1 MGIKIFR
8 DDNWHRITNGIISRK
23 DIMHLDGE
31 KDRELI
37 RFLIA
42 HAPEPCRSSMMEYAA
57 EKYGVDEMPAP
68 RQNIDDPNDPCY
80 EEYLVLQEQVAL
92 EDNYDVLK
100 EAALH
105 SADYDMAAF
114 AFCRLTG
121 YSFPP
126 SDCDAH
132 SYRTYSCETL
142 PGMTTED
149 VREFCQMV
157 IEDGGPLKDAAKEW
171 LGKSE
176 SDLWGGLSPSGV
188 KETSGGKSDL
198 WGDLSCAGDSM
209 LYEIACNTDKNP
221 DMVSIRNKAAQ
232 LIRNRDY
239 QYALASHIHNPAR
252 TAMILNL
259 YDSLEGD
266 ELFIARTVL
275 TDPND
280 ENKAH
285 MLLYCEDEE
294 LLMLGWKY
302 VYGARRICTD
312 RLHAIGSRYP
322 ESYLEMDPQEKA
334 EWEELWFICAGETAL
349 DLIPEDNAV
358 RERLSGTATV
368 DSEPLHFYLS
378 LLHPRKAIRWWHARK
393 LENQARIAYVG
404 SWTSDEQIKEVLS
417 VKIKST
423 ALITEMIFGDL
434 SAVDLVFGFRKPDDL
449 TLQDRFCVEIMKN
462 HPDRTIREHVRTELL
477 RGKVKIPGVDLTKP
491 DALYKGN

>member
-1 MGIKIFR
+1 
-8 DDNWHRITNGIISRK
+8 
-23 DIMHLDGE
+23 
-31 KDRELI
+31 
-37 RFLIA
+37 
-42 HAPEPCRSSMMEYAA
+42 
-57 EKYGVDEMPAP
+57 
-68 RQNIDDPNDPCY
+68 
-80 EEYLVLQEQVAL
+80 
-92 EDNYDVLK
+92 
-100 EAALH
+100 
-105 SADYDMAAF
+105 
-114 AFCRLTG
+114 
-121 YSFPP
+121 
-126 SDCDAH
+126 
-132 SYRTYSCETL
+132 
-142 PGMTTED
+142 
-149 VREFCQMV
+149 MV
-157 IEDGGPLKDAAKEW
+157 IEEGGPLKDAAEEW

-312 RLHAIGSRYP
+312 RLHAIQCR
-322 ESYLEMDPQEKA
+322 A
-334 EWEELWFICAGETAL
+334 
-349 DLIPEDNAV
+349 
-358 RERLSGTATV
+358 
-368 DSEPLHFYLS
+368 
-378 LLHPRKAIRWWHARK
+378 RKAFRH
-393 LENQARIAYVG
+393 
-404 SWTSDEQIKEVLS
+404 
-417 VKIKST
+417 
-423 ALITEMIFGDL
+423 GDCGQRA
-434 SAVDLVFGFRKPDDL
+434 SAFLFEL
-449 TLQDRFCVEIMKN
+449 T
-462 HPDRTIREHVRTELL
+462 PS
-477 RGKVKIPGVDLTKP
+477 
-491 DALYKGN
+491 A

>member
-37 RFLIA
+37 RFLTA
-42 HAPEPCRSSMMEYAA
+42 HAPEPCRSSMMKYAA
-57 EKYGVDEMPAP
+57 EKYGLDEMPAP
-68 RQNIDDPNDPCY
+68 RQNIDDLNDPYY
-80 EEYLVLQEQVAL
+80 EEYLVLQEQVGL
-92 EDNYDVLK
+92 EDDCDVLK

-105 SADYDMAAF
+105 S
-114 AFCRLTG
+114 G
-121 YSFPP
+121 
-126 SDCDAH
+126 DAH

-142 PGMTTED
+142 PGMTTENI
-149 VREFCQMV
+149 REFCQMV
-157 IEDGGPLKDAAKEW
+157 IEEGVPLKDAAEEW

-176 SDLWGGLSPSGV
+176 SDLWGGLSP
-188 KETSGGKSDL
+188 GGEKRDL
-198 WGDLSCAGDSM
+198 WGDLSCADDSV

-221 DMVSIRNKAAQ
+221 DMVSIRNKAAR

-239 QYALASHIHNPAR
+239 QYALSSHILNPAR
-252 TAMILNL
+252 TSMILNL
-259 YDSLEGD
+259 CDSLEGD
-266 ELFIARTVL
+266 ELFIARTIS
-275 TDPND
+275 
-280 ENKAH
+280 H

-334 EWEELWFICAGETAL
+334 EWEEQWFICAGETAL

>member
-1 MGIKIFR
+1 MSLKVFR
-8 DDNWHRITNGIISRK
+8 EDNWERIRSGGISRK

-31 KDRELI
+31 KDSELI

-80 EEYLVLQEQVAL
+80 EEYLVLQEQVAF
-92 EDNYDVLK
+92 EDDYDMLK
-100 EAALH
+100 EVALH

-121 YSFPP
+121 YSFSPG
-126 SDCDAH
+126 DCDAH
-132 SYRTYSCETL
+132 SYRTFSCETL
-142 PGMTTED
+142 PGMTTEEI
-149 VREFCQMV
+149 REFCQMV
-157 IEDGGPLKDAAKEW
+157 IEEGGSLKDAAKEW
-171 LGKSE
+171 LGKRDLCKR
-176 SDLWGGLSPSGV
+176 DLWGGLSR
-188 KETSGGKSDL
+188 TD
-198 WGDLSCAGDSM
+198 DSV
-209 LYEIACNTDKNP
+209 LYEIACDTDKNP

-239 QYALASHIHNPAR
+239 QYALASHIHNPVR

-322 ESYLEMDPQEKA
+322 ESYLEMDSQEKA
-334 EWEELWFICAGETAL
+334 EWEEMWFICAGETAL
-349 DLIPEDNAV
+349 DLISEDNAV
-358 RERLSGTATV
+358 RDRLSGTATV

-404 SWTSDEQIKEVLS
+404 SWTSDEQIKEALS

-434 SAVDLVFGFRKPDDL
+434 SAVNLVFGFRKPDDL

-491 DALYKGN
+491 DVLYKGD